1 VGGQRVLVNRLVAG
15 SCLALILGALVGMPV
30 LLRTVTFGEQP
41 RLSADVVYAYFSLL
55 PSNQSVLGLQHEE
68 SFSFLFVLNVTNLS
82 NELVEITSAEAIA
95 AGEISFIEGNSS
107 NQTVTNYWEPSVEW
121 SNATQVRYGNLSFQ
135 AGPIIAKR
143 SESFEGSRYW
153 WPENGSKLLALSGMV
168 ESTGMGLDAI
178 RAGKIYVLSHVEGKA
193 YSSGVAA
200 SGAYVI
206 KGVQLEAFG
215 DSEFAFNDLL
225 KLGENLQIQSDGTLM
240 ISGPSGTY
248 QP

>member
-1 VGGQRVLVNRLVAG
+1 
-15 SCLALILGALVGMPV
+15 
-30 LLRTVTFGEQP
+30 
-41 RLSADVVYAYFSLL
+41 
-55 PSNQSVLGLQHEE
+55 
-68 SFSFLFVLNVTNLS
+68 LFVLNVTNLS
-82 NELVEITSAEAIA
+82 NEVVEITSAEAIA
-95 AGEISFIEGNSS
+95 AGEISFIEGMSS
-107 NQTVTNYWEPSVEW
+107 TQTVTNYRESSIEW
-121 SNATQVRYGNLSFQ
+121 SNATQVQYGNVSFQ
-135 AGPIIAKR
+135 AGPIIAER
-143 SESFEGSRYW
+143 SEGFEGSTYW
-153 WPENGSKLLALSGMV
+153 WPENSSKLLALSGIV

-193 YSSGVAA
+193 YSNGVVA

-215 DSEFAFNDLL
+215 DSEFVFNDLL